1 VSQPQAAQ
9 SIGQVAY
16 EAYSDHA
23 DGMSLVSG
31 EHLPG
36 WDELSPVIAEAW
48 EAAAAAVARLV
59 LAGTGTGTGGAE
71 LR

>member
-1 VSQPQAAQ
+1 MTIPEAAR

-16 EAYSDHA
+16 EAYSERA

-31 EHLPG
+31 EQLPD
-36 WDELSPVIAEAW
+36 WDDLSPVIAEAW
-48 EAAAAAVARLV
+48 EAAAAAVAQIV
-59 LAGTGTGTGGAE
+59 LAGRGDAGPE

>member
-1 VSQPQAAQ
+1 MSTPDAVK

-16 EAYSDHA
+16 EAYSDRA

-31 EHLPG
+31 QQLPD
-36 WDELSPVIAEAW
+36 WDDLSPVIAEAW
-48 EAAAAAVARLV
+48 EAAASAVAQVV
-59 LAGTGTGTGGAE
+59 LAGSGNDPE